1 MKKIFLVAISLAIAC
16 FSSVASADDW
26 STIRFGVDPTS
37 PPFESKTPSG
47 TLVGFD
53 IDLGTEIC
61 ARLHAKCVWV
71 ENEFD
76 GLIPALAARKFDA
89 ILSAMSMTEK
99 RRQQIDFSS
108 RLYKTPNRLVV
119 RKGSGLE
126 STPTSLK
133 GKKIGVQQGS
143 IQETYAKKY
152 WEPAGAIVVSY
163 QIQDQVYADLISGR
177 LDGVFQDAVT
187 TEYGLLKTQNGKNF
201 EFSGGDIYSSNGAG
215 IGFRKNDVDLEN
227 RINKAIE
234 GMLADGTY
242 SRIAKKYFE
251 FNPYGS

>member
-1 MKKIFLVAISLAIAC
+1 MKKMIFWAVSVAIAC
-16 FSSVASADDW
+16 CSGAAFADDW

-37 PPFESKTPSG
+37 PPFESKTPDG
-47 TLVGFD
+47 ALVGFD
-53 IDLGTEIC
+53 IDLGTEMC

-89 ILSAMSMTEK
+89 ILSSMSMTEK
-99 RRQQIDFSS
+99 RRQQIDFSD

-119 RKGSGLE
+119 RKGSGLDP
-126 STPTSLK
+126 TPASLK

-143 IQETYAKKY
+143 IQETYAKKN

-163 QIQDQVYADLISGR
+163 QIQDQVYSDLISGR

-187 TEYGLLKTQNGKNF
+187 TEYGLLKTKNGKDF
-201 EFSGGDIYSSNGAG
+201 QFSGGDIYSSNGAG
-215 IGFRKNDVDLEN
+215 IGLRKSDVDLKN
-227 RINKAIE
+227 RMNKALE

-242 SRIAKKYFE
+242 ERIAKKYFE